1 MRLEKPRIFKN
12 TWEMNSKMTFGIRP
26 KPKSNPNAI
35 RINMNE
41 NGNNSDKKQLGN
53 IGNSD
58 SFVRLYCDLQTYGFC
73 VVRRGHREGLPI
85 DKPSIWIFCPL
96 LKSNFP
102 RDRKLCEECKS
113 CSHYKGVSKDLSL
126 LNPEVKETKPFIHV
140 VKPKIKPKLKD
151 IAKEEIK
158 EKVKEKEIAKEET
171 DLEKAN
177 REWQEE
183 EKKIFG
189 EK

>member
-1 MRLEKPRIFKN
+1 
-12 TWEMNSKMTFGIRP
+12 MTFGKRP
-26 KPKSNPNAI
+26 KPKANPNAI
-35 RINMNE
+35 RINMN
-41 NGNNSDKKQLGN
+41 GNNNDRKQLGN

-73 VVRRGHREGLPI
+73 IVRRGHREGLPI

-126 LNPEVKETKPFIHV
+126 LNAEAKENKPFIHV
-140 VKPKIKPKLKD
+140 VKPKVKPKL
-151 IAKEEIK
+151 ENVN
-158 EKVKEKEIAKEET
+158 VKSEKEIEKERI
-171 DLEKAN
+171 DLKKKN

-183 EKKIFG
+183 ENRIFG

>member
-1 MRLEKPRIFKN
+1 VKKMPFGKRPR
-12 TWEMNSKMTFGIRP
+12 
-26 KPKSNPNAI
+26 PKSNPDAI
-35 RINMNE
+35 RI
-41 NGNNSDKKQLGN
+41 GNINDKKQLGN

-85 DKPSIWIFCPL
+85 DKPSIWVFCPL

-126 LNPEVKETKPFIHV
+126 LNVEVKESKPFIHI
-140 VKPKIKPKLKD
+140 VKPKKQEEKPLRKTE
-151 IAKEEIK
+151 EEI
-158 EKVKEKEIAKEET
+158 EKENISI
-171 DLEKAN
+171 EKAK
-177 REWQEE
+177 REWLEE